1 MKTNKLIVVT
11 EEYSCVVPL
20 FGEREFT
27 KEKFIELLQ
36 RTNAFKDK
44 KVVDVADGN
53 THHIC
58 KYCGEITKGNDED
71 VLCDECRMIFGHTF
85 YYEL

>member
-11 EEYSCVVPL
+11 EEFSCVVLLEKEWDFP
-20 FGEREFT
+20 
-27 KEKFIELLQ
+27 KEKFINLVQ
-36 RTNAFKDK
+36 QANDFKDH

-58 KYCGEITKGNDED
+58 KYCGDIAKGIDED

-85 YYEL
+85 YSEL

>member
-20 FGEREFT
+20 GKEWDFSR
-27 KEKFIELLQ
+27 EKFINIIQ
-36 RTNAFKDK
+36 QTDRFKGE
-44 KVVDVADGN
+44 KVLDVADAN

-58 KYCGEITKGNDED
+58 QYCGEIAEGTDEN
-71 VLCDECRMIFGHTF
+71 VLCQDCRYTFGHAF
-85 YYEL
+85 YSEL

>member
-11 EEYSCVVPL
+11 EEFSQIVPL
-20 FGEREFT
+20 TKEYDFP
-27 KEKFIELLQ
+27 KEKFIDLMQ
-36 RTNAFKDK
+36 KYTFKDQ
-44 KVVDVADGN
+44 KVIDVADAN

-58 KYCGEITKGNDED
+58 KYCGNIAEGTYEE
-71 VLCDECRMIFGHTF
+71 VLCEECRDTFGHAF